1 MLGRYATAADEAEAI
16 ASSILQHRGA
26 GTDAAGSAAGRPRV
40 ADGQEPTTVAVLCR
54 RRAQFAPLQ
63 AALEAHRIPYEIV
76 GLGGLLGTPE
86 IVDLVATLRVLA
98 DPGRSDSLMR
108 LITGARWRLGPAD
121 LMALADW
128 ARYLARQRGRTS
140 AEPTTADDQITAE
153 GQPGADGQ
161 SMKDDP
167 ISPVE
172 LDMVDNSSL
181 VEALDQLPGE
191 YWPASLTRTLTDTGR
206 ARLLA
211 LRDELRQLRSF
222 VGDDLG
228 SLLGEVERTMLLDI
242 ELAAKPGSSIHHA
255 RRNLDAF
262 QDAAAD
268 FMQAAERVDLL
279 AFLGWLETAESEE
292 GGLEMSQPEVNPD
305 AVQLLTVHAS
315 KGLEWDVVY
324 VPGLNEG
331 AFPSGKAD
339 RWSQGAASLP
349 WPLRGDRD
357 DLPEWD
363 LSLPDQKGWLDSEKL
378 YAEDVRAHAEEE
390 ERRLAYVAFTRAKDF
405 LMCSGALW
413 SAGRAKPAGVST
425 FLTELLPLVEQEI
438 PAAEVVQW
446 IEDPDEGAQNPLTVG
461 LESALWPYD
470 PLEGPEIRGRAAA
483 ARIPGRRTG
492 VEASARAVRAGLG
505 ALAASAGSAGLEKTA
520 LEEGN
525 PRWGREA
532 ALLLA
537 QQRLDSVSLRVEL
550 PAHISASLLV
560 ELGDDPQAV
569 TRQLRRPVP
578 RQPGMAARKGTAFHA
593 WVEEYFGRTGQLELD
608 ELPGA
613 DSHVD
618 QAYGLDAMQETFRA
632 SEWAQRSPAFIE
644 VPVETRVGDVVVRG
658 RIDAVF
664 RDGDGGWDLIDWKT
678 GSAPTAAKLGVRS
691 VQLALYRLAWSR
703 LKDVPLE
710 SVRAAFYYVGQ
721 DKLIRPHDLAGESE
735 LEAIVSAAYEDSAA
749 APDPTR

>member
-1 MLGRYATAADEAEAI
+1 M
-16 ASSILQHRGA
+16 
-26 GTDAAGSAAGRPRV
+26 
-40 ADGQEPTTVAVLCR
+40 
-54 RRAQFAPLQ
+54 
-63 AALEAHRIPYEIV
+63 
-76 GLGGLLGTPE
+76 
-86 IVDLVATLRVLA
+86 
-98 DPGRSDSLMR
+98 
-108 LITGARWRLGPAD
+108 
-121 LMALADW
+121 
-128 ARYLARQRGRTS
+128 
-140 AEPTTADDQITAE
+140 
-153 GQPGADGQ
+153 
-161 SMKDDP
+161 
-167 ISPVE
+167 
-172 LDMVDNSSL
+172 
-181 VEALDQLPGE
+181 
-191 YWPASLTRTLTDTGR
+191 
-206 ARLLA
+206 
-211 LRDELRQLRSF
+211 
-222 VGDDLG
+222 
-228 SLLGEVERTMLLDI
+228 
-242 ELAAKPGSSIHHA
+242 
-255 RRNLDAF
+255 
-262 QDAAAD
+262 
-268 FMQAAERVDLL
+268 
-279 AFLGWLETAESEE
+279 
-292 GGLEMSQPEVNPD
+292 
-305 AVQLLTVHAS
+305 
-315 KGLEWDVVY
+315 
-324 VPGLNEG
+324 
-331 AFPSGKAD
+331 
-339 RWSQGAASLP
+339 
-349 WPLRGDRD
+349 
-357 DLPEWD
+357 
-363 LSLPDQKGWLDSEKL
+363 
-378 YAEDVRAHAEEE
+378 
-390 ERRLAYVAFTRAKDF
+390 
-405 LMCSGALW
+405 
-413 SAGRAKPAGVST
+413 
-425 FLTELLPLVEQEI
+425 
-438 PAAEVVQW
+438 
-446 IEDPDEGAQNPLTVG
+446 G

-505 ALAASAGSAGLEKTA
+505 ALAASADRQAGKDGPWKRGIHGGGGRLRSCSHSSAWI
-520 LEEGN
+520 
-525 PRWGREA
+525 R
-532 ALLLA
+532 
-537 QQRLDSVSLRVEL
+537 VSLRVEL

-664 RDGDGGWDLIDWKT
+664 RDVDGGWDLIDWKT